1 MGDDIAQ
8 LCQLEFEGIKYVIKG
23 TVEAAMFI
31 GRLMRAV
38 FGKGENAVESIKD
51 KSLKVPGE
59 KKSLTAI
66 SLLSEGGAPQAINV
80 RDINVDDL
88 KAAAKDAGL
97 HWYIPIDTDPND
109 HITPMQVPA
118 QEVATYKQLI
128 DVLTARQ
135 LEKDKRELN
144 SHDSALA
151 ELKEKL
157 NNAIPGSDEA
167 KALEIQIENLSQARD
182 EAKKW
187 VDYGE
192 EVLATPADKF
202 GYSIQEFL
210 QQCKNTDLESD
221 PEIAR
226 AEMDKGVEIGPKI
239 SAKECLQPIR
249 DKSLM
254 PDSKIMFYVPEI
266 GAVITRDF
274 NVDEKTNLVYSDYTI
289 KTQSGEIMSFSDR
302 NMTKADWNDK
312 VLPDLLQNAGVLEGT
327 LCRAFNDQ
335 AKLER
340 FLQYHNKLENPTIS
354 RVSEKAKSGEQVFSS
369 AEAKSE
375 ILNAVSEQEKGFASA
390 RVDSDKVEIYCTPEM
405 FTNRGGKLDFK
416 VQDDEH
422 LQFNAASVTAE
433 LGTKGM
439 IKLTIDS
446 KSMPVFIKEV
456 GEAKTMIPITLSEA
470 KRRMDISFKDI
481 AKDIAEV
488 AVRPEVHGR

>member
-8 LCQLEFEGIKYVIKG
+8 FCNLEFEGIKYVIKG
-23 TVEAAMFI
+23 TVETAMFL

-38 FGKGENAVESIKD
+38 FGEGKNAVEAIKD
-51 KSLKVPGE
+51 KNLKDPGE

-88 KAAAKDAGL
+88 KAAAKEAGL

-109 HITPMQVPA
+109 HITPLQVPA
-118 QEVATYKQLI
+118 QEVAAYKQII

-135 LEKDKRELN
+135 LEKDKSELN
-144 SHDSALA
+144 SHDTALS

-157 NNAIPGSDEA
+157 NNAVPGSDEA
-167 KALEIQIENLSQARD
+167 KDLEVQIENLIQARD

-202 GYSIQEFL
+202 GYSLQEYL
-210 QQCKNTDLESD
+210 QQCKNTDLETD

-226 AEMDKGVEIGPKI
+226 AEMDKGVEIGPKL

-254 PDSKIMFYVPEI
+254 PESRIMFYVPEI

-274 NVDEKTNLVYSDYTI
+274 SVDEKTNLVYSDYSI
-289 KTQSGEIMSFSDR
+289 KTQNGEKMSFSDR
-302 NMTKADWNDK
+302 NMTRADWNEK

-340 FLQYHNKLENPTIS
+340 FLQYHNKIENPAIN
-354 RVSEKAKSGEQVFSS
+354 RVAEKAKSGDQVFSS

-390 RVDSDKVEIYCTPEM
+390 KVDADKVEIYCTPDM

-416 VQDDEH
+416 VQEDEH
-422 LQFNAASVTAE
+422 LQFNTASVTAE
-433 LGTKGM
+433 LSSKGM
-439 IKLTIDS
+439 VKLTIDS

-456 GEAKTMIPITLSEA
+456 GEARTTIPITLSEA
-470 KRRMDISFKDI
+470 KRRMDNSFKDI
-481 AKDIAEV
+481 TKDISEV
-488 AVRPEVHGR
+488 VSRSEAHGR

>member
-8 LCQLEFEGIKYVIKG
+8 FCQLEFEGVKYVIKG

-38 FGKGENAVESIKD
+38 FGKGEDAVEALKD
-51 KSLKVPGE
+51 KNLKSPGE

-66 SLLSEGGAPQAINV
+66 SLLSEGGSPQAINV
-80 RDINVDDL
+80 RDINVKDL
-88 KAAAKDAGL
+88 LAAAKDAGL
-97 HWYIPIDTDPND
+97 HWFIPVDMDPND

-118 QEVATYKQLI
+118 QEVAAYKQLI

-135 LEKDKRELN
+135 LEKDKQELH
-144 SHDSALA
+144 SHDTAIS

-157 NNAIPGSDEA
+157 NNAVPGSEEA
-167 KALEIQIENLSQARD
+167 KALEVQIENLTQARD

-187 VDYGE
+187 VEYGE
-192 EVLATPADKF
+192 EVLSTPADKF
-202 GYSIQEFL
+202 GYSIQEYL
-210 QQCKNTDLESD
+210 HQCKNTDLESN
-221 PEIAR
+221 PEVAR
-226 AEMDKGVEIGPKI
+226 AEMDKGVEVGPKI

-254 PDSKIMFYVPEI
+254 PESKIMFYVPEV

-274 NVDEKTNLVYSDYTI
+274 HLDEKTNLVYSEYTI
-289 KTQSGEIMSFSDR
+289 KTQNGEIMSFSDR
-302 NMTKADWNDK
+302 NMTKAEWNDK
-312 VLPDLLQNAGVLEGT
+312 VLPDMLQNAGVLEGT
-327 LCRAFNDQ
+327 LCRAFDDQ

-340 FLQYHNKLENPTIS
+340 FLQYHNKLENPAVK
-354 RVSEKAKSGEQVFSS
+354 RVSEKAKNGEQVFSS

-375 ILNAVSEQEKGFASA
+375 ILNAISEQEKGFASA
-390 RVDSDKVEIYCTPEM
+390 KVDEGKVEIYCSPDL

-422 LQFNAASVTAE
+422 VEFNAASVTAE

-439 IKLTIDS
+439 VKLTIDS
-446 KSMPVFIKEV
+446 RSTPVFVKTV
-456 GEAKTMIPITLSEA
+456 GEAETRIPITLSEA
-470 KRRMDISFKDI
+470 KRRMDISFKEI
-481 AKDIAEV
+481 AKDIAEI
-488 AVRPEVHGR
+488 ASRPEAHGR